1 MPAGDADTVRVN
13 SLKVLDLNW
22 PIREATEY
30 KAKRGL
36 FDLRSPIREKAIANR
51 VKRAHRK
58 SMHNNGVDP
67 ELFAK
72 DIWA

>member
-1 MPAGDADTVRVN
+1 MAT
-13 SLKVLDLNW
+13 K
-22 PIREATEY
+22 ATEY

>member
-1 MPAGDADTVRVN
+1 MFRRTAEMAT
-13 SLKVLDLNW
+13 K
-22 PIREATEY
+22 ATEY

-36 FDLRSPIREKAIANR
+36 FDLRPPIREKAIANR